1 MFENIPGIVA
11 VVGTL
16 GTWPMTTV
24 ALIPPCTIKAREV
37 GSLSAQWGN

>member
-16 GTWPMTTV
+16 GTWP
-24 ALIPPCTIKAREV
+24 AR
-37 GSLSAQWGN
+37 